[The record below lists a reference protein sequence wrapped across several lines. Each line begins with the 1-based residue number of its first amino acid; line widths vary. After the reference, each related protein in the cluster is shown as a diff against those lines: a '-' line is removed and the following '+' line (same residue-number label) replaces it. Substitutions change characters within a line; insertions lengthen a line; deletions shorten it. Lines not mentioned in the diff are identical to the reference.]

1 MPFYPLTGLQ
11 TYTNC
16 TCIGKWIFMYCTY
29 MYMYHC
35 IAVSEKG
42 FCILGESCPYDH
54 GRDPV
59 VIGGGIHPY
68 TPPPPLPP
76 PLGMPL
82 PIVKPSECS
91 NQHQSCLY
99 VHVHVCTRVVV
110 IVTYIYIYTCTYV
123 HIFMCV
129 HGPLATSFILRLFS
143 QWLWDKVNA

>member
-1 MPFYPLTGLQ
+1 
-11 TYTNC
+11 
-16 TCIGKWIFMYCTY
+16 

-110 IVTYIYIYTCTYV
+110 IVTYIYIYMYICAHLHVCAWTTSYQ
-123 HIFMCV
+123 FY
-129 HGPLATSFILRLFS
+129 LASFFS
-143 QWLWDKVNA
+143 MAVR